1 MQKWMVS
8 RGLLSVSESP
18 IVATVAEV
26 PFIRGDLAEKFAYDV
41 PRME

>member
-26 PFIRGDLAEKFAYDV
+26 PFIRGGLAEKFAYDV